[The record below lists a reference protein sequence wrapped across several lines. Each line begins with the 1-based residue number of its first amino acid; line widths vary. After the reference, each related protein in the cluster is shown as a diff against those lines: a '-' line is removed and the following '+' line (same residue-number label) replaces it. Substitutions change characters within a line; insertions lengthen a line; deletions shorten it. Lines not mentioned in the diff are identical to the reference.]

1 MKPSPGGPEW
11 ETPECGC
18 GKDRWYM
25 QQKESGPEHKC
36 LGQGSLGLKLK
47 CREESPFLKTPA
59 GQGFLSVYLFP

>member
-1 MKPSPGGPEW
+1 
-11 ETPECGC
+11 
-18 GKDRWYM
+18 M